1 MPVMIARLFDGRL
14 RPTAVAAMLCT
25 ALWGPFVTNVETP
38 EYEIFNS
45 DKNIEIRDYAKMIVA
60 ETEVSGERDVAI
72 RRGFRIIADYIFG
85 NNLSAKKVAMTAPVT
100 QQASEKIAMTAPVTQ
115 QGDENLWK
123 VRFVM
128 PACYT
133 LETLPKPKN
142 PAVKLKKVEAKR
154 FAAIRFSGF
163 ASQNNLL
170 RHMQKLEDF
179 IQENKLTA
187 ISAPTYAFYNP
198 PWTLPFLRRN
208 EMMIEIAR

>member
-100 QQASEKIAMTAPVTQ
+100 QQ
-115 QGDENLWK
+115 
-123 VRFVM
+123 
-128 PACYT
+128 
-133 LETLPKPKN
+133 
-142 PAVKLKKVEAKR
+142 
-154 FAAIRFSGF
+154 
-163 ASQNNLL
+163 
-170 RHMQKLEDF
+170 
-179 IQENKLTA
+179 
-187 ISAPTYAFYNP
+187 
-198 PWTLPFLRRN
+198 
-208 EMMIEIAR
+208 